1 MHRWVIVLLAV
12 CLSLSL
18 ALNAFL
24 SATYP
29 VAAQPEPKIVY
40 VEVQATPGQQR
51 TGHAGLFMRYSP
63 TGDELNYQAFWVQGE
78 HWVSVDGQPALC
90 NNRLDARSAW
100 LALLDWQQAQVA
112 GICEV
117 TK

>member
-29 VAAQPEPKIVY
+29 VAAQPEPEIVY
-40 VEVQATPGQQR
+40 VEVQAVPGQQR
-51 TGHAGLFMRYSP
+51 TGHAGLFVRRSS

-78 HWVSVDGQPALC
+78 HWVSVGGQPVLC
-90 NNRLDARSAW
+90 GNVLDSRSAW
-100 LALLDWQQAQVA
+100 LSMPEWQQGQIRE
-112 GICEV
+112 ICEM